1 MQYTNENILKINGR
15 AEVKRIKIIN
25 NVIFHKMKEK
35 IKRHKWLTII
45 VTVLIVFSTI
55 NIVMVYNFMNLLQK
69 LY

>member
-35 IKRHKWLTII
+35 IKRLKWLAIT

>member
-25 NVIFHKMKEK
+25 NVNFHKMKEK
-35 IKRHKWLTII
+35 IKRHKWLTITI
-45 VTVLIVFSTI
+45 TVLIVFSTI